1 VSGAIITGP
10 LARPELIIRA
20 VRDRVGQLVTGDAE
34 EVIARARVR
43 WPVRTGK
50 SAKGLFLTDVSAGS
64 VVGYR
69 LGNSVPYARFIQS
82 MKVGKK
88 NEGIWR
94 PVMTRELGD
103 PVRAARRT
111 LPPRAAEV
119 AAAVVEDL
127 AGR

>member
-1 VSGAIITGP
+1 MSQAVLTGP
-10 LARPELIIRA
+10 LAHPDLIIRA
-20 VRDRVGQLVTGDAE
+20 VRDRIGELVTGDAE
-34 EVIARARVR
+34 AVIARARVR
-43 WPVRTGK
+43 WPVRTGR
-50 SAKGLFLTDVSAGS
+50 SAKGLFLTDVSGGS
-64 VVGYR
+64 VVAFR

-111 LPPRAAEV
+111 LPPRAADV